1 MKLGVAAFVGEFAS
15 GGTTM
20 VFNYLLLAL
29 VGNVA
34 VAAYGVIANLALVG
48 VAIFNGISGDGR
60 HMHDRDFGRFII
72 YEKTGYFIKI

>member
-15 GGTTM
+15 GVTTM

-34 VAAYGVIANLALVG
+34 VALVG

-60 HMHDRDFGRFII
+60 HMHDRDFGRFIT
-72 YEKTGYFIKI
+72 YEKTGYFIKS

>member
-15 GGTTM
+15 GVTTM

-48 VAIFNGISGDGR
+48 VAIFNGISMIATLGVLS
-60 HMHDRDFGRFII
+60 HMQKQAIL
-72 YEKTGYFIKI
+72 

>member
-15 GGTTM
+15 GVTTM

-34 VAAYGVIANLALVG
+34 VAAYGVIATLG
-48 VAIFNGISGDGR
+48 VLSHMKKQAIL
-60 HMHDRDFGRFII
+60 
-72 YEKTGYFIKI
+72 

>member
-15 GGTTM
+15 GVTTM

-60 HMHDRDFGRFII
+60 LCMIATLGVLSHMKKQAIL
-72 YEKTGYFIKI
+72 

>member
-15 GGTTM
+15 GVTTI
-20 VFNYLLLAL
+20 NYLLLAL

-60 HMHDRDFGRFII
+60 HMHDRDFGRFIT
-72 YEKTGYFIKI
+72 YEKTGYFIKS

>member
-15 GGTTM
+15 GVTTM
-20 VFNYLLLAL
+20 LFNYLLLAL

-34 VAAYGVIANLALVG
+34 VAAYGVIG

-60 HMHDRDFGRFII
+60 HMHDRDFGRFIT
-72 YEKTGYFIKI
+72 YEKTGYFIKS